1 MELVRGVHNLSAK
14 HTGCVLTIGKFDG
27 VHLGHQAVL
36 KRLKQKAN
44 EMQLPSAV
52 MVFEP
57 QPEEVFAPIDAPARL
72 STLRDK
78 ATLLAE
84 QGIDRLICIRFD
96 KRFAALS
103 PEAFIRD
110 LLVEK
115 LGIQYLV
122 VGDDFRFGRKR
133 AGDFAMLLDAGK
145 REQFDVVNTA
155 SFRLHDS
162 RISSTA
168 IRESIEQNEFEIA
181 HEMLGRPFSIS
192 GKVIHGNKK
201 GRTIGFP
208 TANVLLNRCRSPL
221 QGVFAVTVTLGTIRY
236 FGVANIGSRPTIDG
250 TRVQLEVHI
259 FKYSGDLYGKRIDV
273 TPISKIRDEIKFNSF
288 DELKKQIS
296 LDAEKALTLLTALFD
311 DVITESEN

>member
-57 QPEEVFAPIDAPARL
+57 QPEEVFAPVDAPARL

-103 PEAFIRD
+103 PEEFIRD
-110 LLVEK
+110 LLVNK

-133 AGDFAMLLDAGK
+133 AGDFAMLVEAGK

-155 SFRLHDS
+155 SFRLHDC

-168 IRESIEQNEFEIA
+168 IRESIEQNKFEIA
-181 HEMLGRPFSIS
+181 HEMLGRAFSIS

-221 QGVFAVTVTLGTIRY
+221 QGVFAVTVTLDTTRY

-259 FKYSGDLYGKRIDV
+259 FNFSGDLYGKRIDV